1 MMLCGNKINKPEQ
14 FGRAGAGAGAFGVVL
29 PAETSVRGAVRPFH
43 STVHD
48 FGMRFSRP
56 NANMRSGGMI
66 RRRAGRR
73 RASCA
78 TSVRANGHSVG
89 TGDAEPGVCRRG
101 VGCHF
106 VDDSPARVSGEITRT
121 YPGHKNT
128 RSTATPGGGD
138 HA

>member
-14 FGRAGAGAGAFGVVL
+14 FGLAGAFGVVL
-29 PAETSVRGAVRPFH
+29 PAETRVRGADRPFH
-43 STVHD
+43 GTVHD

-73 RASCA
+73 QASRA
-78 TSVRANGHSVG
+78 TSMPANGHSVE
-89 TGDAEPGVCRRG
+89 TGDAEPGVCRHG
-101 VGCHF
+101 ADGHF